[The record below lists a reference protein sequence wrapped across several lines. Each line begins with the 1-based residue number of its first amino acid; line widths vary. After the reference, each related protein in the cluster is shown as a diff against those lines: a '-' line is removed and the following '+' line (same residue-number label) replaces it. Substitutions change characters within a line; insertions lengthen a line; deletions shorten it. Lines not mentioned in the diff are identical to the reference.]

1 MRRGRI
7 CMVSTP
13 LERLIHG
20 YSSLNAPRWNNTE
33 ISEGNQSLIACP
45 FRIPK
50 QLDSEAPKECGFR
63 SLQIDEMAP
72 WKRLV
77 VPVGSRR
84 DELKLRIEKILI
96 EFFVFTV
103 HYCEHSACRLWSY
116 SIYGLGDDSPS
127 SIRDHQVR

>member
-20 YSSLNAPRWNNTE
+20 YSSLDAPRWNNTE

-72 WKRLV
+72 SKRLV
-77 VPVGSRR
+77 VPVASRS
-84 DELKLRIEKILI
+84 DALKPWIPKSLI
-96 EFFVFTV
+96 AFFASTV
-103 HYCEHSACRLWSY
+103 H
-116 SIYGLGDDSPS
+116 
-127 SIRDHQVR
+127 